1 MLVVHIELGENIFLY
16 FISFTLIKKQDL
28 FKTENKNV
36 DLQKNDVFSENCQ
49 LLKM

>member
-1 MLVVHIELGENIFLY
+1 MLFVDINLGENIFLY
-16 FISFTLIKKQDL
+16 FISYTPIKKQDL

-36 DLQKNDVFSENCQ
+36 DLHKNDVFSENCQ